1 MGKPNMYGMRTA
13 YNPKLWR
20 GAKDRRRQKPRP
32 REASTPKPVAG
43 LIVKK
48 KEAEQ

>member
-1 MGKPNMYGMRTA
+1 MAKPNMYGMQAT

-20 GAKDRRRQKPRP
+20 GAKNRRRQKPRP
-32 REASTPKPVAG
+32 REAYTPKPVAG

-48 KEAEQ
+48 QEGQE